1 MAKSETELSNDQ
13 EPDSS
18 AWLVTFSDLIMLLL
32 TFFVLLLTMSSMDTK
47 KLKETFAHFRGAP
60 GVLELAGSRE
70 ISNLSNFITKY
81 QSSESLLVID
91 QDHIK
96 KLLIPSAKSDRYMD
110 EKTIK
115 DFCKLISMADDNRG
129 IVLTFQDKILFD
141 PGEATIKKEAF
152 PFFDSIAETIE
163 SSRNNILITGHT
175 DSIPLQ
181 SGSYESNWELSLYR
195 GLSVLEYFLN
205 DKKLSPERFAVAAY
219 GATRPLSP
227 NNTPENRARNRRVE
241 IIFQHL

>member
-1 MAKSETELSNDQ
+1 MAKRKTTLSDGQ

-47 KLKETFAHFRGAP
+47 KLKDTFAHFRGAP

-70 ISNLSNFITKY
+70 INTLTSFITKY

-91 QDHIK
+91 QDHIER
-96 KLLIPSAKSDRYMD
+96 LLIPSSKSDKNMK

-115 DFCKLISMADDNRG
+115 DFCKEISMADDDRG
-129 IVLTFQDKILFD
+129 IVLSFQDNILFD
-141 PGEATIKKEAF
+141 PGETTIKKEAF
-152 PFFDSIAETIE
+152 PFFDSIAGTIE
-163 SSRNNILITGHT
+163 SCPNNILITGHS
-175 DSIPLQ
+175 DNIPLQ

-195 GLSVLEYFLN
+195 GLSVLEYFLE
-205 DKKLSPERFAVAAY
+205 DKKLPPERFAVAAY
-219 GATRPLSP
+219 GATRPLHP
-227 NNTPENRARNRRVE
+227 NNTPENRAKNRRVE
-241 IIFQHL
+241 IIFRHL